1 MSKLLQLVISNLNF
15 NKNSNLTFLE
25 KTKKTTWKIQNI
37 KYATLT
43 TYSPQEFLL

>member
-1 MSKLLQLVISNLNF
+1 MSKLLQLVISNFNF

-25 KTKKTTWKIQNI
+25 DKKTTWKIQNI